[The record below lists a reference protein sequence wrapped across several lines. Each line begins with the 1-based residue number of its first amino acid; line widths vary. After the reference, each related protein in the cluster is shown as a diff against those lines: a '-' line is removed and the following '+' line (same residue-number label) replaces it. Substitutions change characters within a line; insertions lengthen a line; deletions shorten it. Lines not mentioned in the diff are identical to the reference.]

1 MMESTRGWISR
12 HPLFSLED
20 TGGQVMP
27 RTADIKEELAK
38 KANRQKKDADIH
50 GQDPPEGTGLQTGK
64 TIRLLRADEIEC
76 RVSTINIYGLRLLLY
91 KDARVDQK
99 ILDEMFTPFGWQRT
113 HQEIDGK
120 LYCTVSVWD
129 DTRGQWISKQ
139 DVGTASYSDKE
150 KGQASDSFKRACF
163 NWGIGRELYTAP
175 DIWVPASYAHIR
187 ENKDKRGHYTTSDRF
202 SVHSISYNL
211 QREISSLII
220 INQDGNVVFRM
231 LQAGQQQEQPTTDA
245 SSIANTGGTPGTGIQ
260 MELLKH
266 ELERTGIP
274 METVLR
280 RYNIQDPSQM
290 TPEICTR
297 ALNGL
302 RKTKSNGAA

>member
-1 MMESTRGWISR
+1 M
-12 HPLFSLED
+12 
-20 TGGQVMP
+20 Q
-27 RTADIKEELAK
+27 RTTDIKEELAK
-38 KANRQKKDADIH
+38 RAGRQKKKTDGLD
-50 GQDPPEGTGLQTGK
+50 QTLPSDTGLQEDRS
-64 TIRLLRADEIEC
+64 IRLLRADEIEC
-76 RVSTINIYGLRLLLY
+76 RVSTINVYGLRLLLY

-129 DTRGQWISKQ
+129 DSRQQWISKQ

-175 DIWVPASYAHIR
+175 DIWVPAARVHIR
-187 ENKDKRGHYTTSDRF
+187 ENRDKKGHYTTTDRF
-202 SVHSISYNL
+202 SVQSISYNER
-211 QREISSLII
+211 REISALIVMD
-220 INQDGNVVFRM
+220 QDRKIVFQM
-231 LQAGQQQEQPTTDA
+231 GQGKKAPQPEDTDPYL
-245 SSIANTGGTPGTGIQ
+245 G
-260 MELLKH
+260 LLHH

-274 METVLR
+274 LESVLE
-280 RYNIQDPSQM
+280 RYGIQDMGQM
-290 TPEICTR
+290 TPDIYSK

-302 RKTKSNGAA
+302 MKTKTKGAA

>member
-1 MMESTRGWISR
+1 M
-12 HPLFSLED
+12 
-20 TGGQVMP
+20 Q
-27 RTADIKEELAK
+27 RTTDLKEELSKRAG
-38 KANRQKKDADIH
+38 RQKEEPDRPDQTLSRDVSLQKDQA
-50 GQDPPEGTGLQTGK
+50 
-64 TIRLLRADEIEC
+64 IRLLRADEIEC
-76 RVSTINIYGLRLLLY
+76 RVSTINVYGLRLLLY

-129 DTRGQWISKQ
+129 DSRQQWIGKQ

-175 DIWVPASYAHIR
+175 DIWVPASRVHIK
-187 ENKDKRGHYTTSDRF
+187 ENRDKKGHYTTTDRF
-202 SVHSISYNL
+202 SVHTISYDER
-211 QREISSLII
+211 REISALIVVD
-220 INQDGNVVFRM
+220 QDGKPVFQM
-231 LQAGQQQEQPTTDA
+231 GQGKKAYQPESTDPYLA
-245 SSIANTGGTPGTGIQ
+245 
-260 MELLKH
+260 LLDH

-274 METVLR
+274 LGSILER
-280 RYNIQDPSQM
+280 FDIQDMSQM
-290 TPEICTR
+290 TPDIYSK

-302 RKTKSNGAA
+302 MKTKTKGAA